1 MAVEAEK
8 ALAARALHTYC
19 KHSRTII
26 PRTIALLC
34 VFTCRESV
42 GDPERDGPSWRQLR
56 RCLVHTSLNSSS
68 LSPWHEIH

>member
-1 MAVEAEK
+1 MAVEAERTPAAC
-8 ALAARALHTYC
+8 ALLMYSKR
-19 KHSRTII
+19 SRTII
-26 PRTIALLC
+26 PRTVAFC
-34 VFTCRESV
+34 AVFTCRESV